1 MQLAGLGTSLSIKT
15 YRSLRILGFDII
27 VIGDDYN
34 PLHSLSRELR
44 FFAGNNIL
52 EELELFVIVGEHT
65 SYRSESEDWAAFDSV
80 LTESGAFPMLHR
92 VLVKIC
98 WSVSS
103 RAISDEEDAMLKT
116 LARDKFPR
124 LVESKTV
131 KFKFGVEIKTGE

>member
-15 YRSLRILGFDII
+15 YRSLRILGFDFI
-27 VIGDDYN
+27 VIGDDYD

-98 WSVSS
+98 WSVSP
-103 RAISDEEDAMLKT
+103 RTISNEEDVMMRNFK
-116 LARDKFPR
+116 RDKFPR
-124 LVESKTV
+124 LVESKAV
-131 KFKFGVEIKTGE
+131 EFKFGAEIKIAE